1 MVNFFTDNQDIQF
14 LFDYFD
20 LKDIAALQERETP
33 NGDADY
39 LPRSIDD
46 VIDNY
51 HNVLMIVGDIS
62 GNILAKN
69 AETVDAEGNT
79 LNADQTVTLHP
90 LVQKNLDKMRQ
101 ADLQGFTLPRKYGG
115 INCPTLI
122 YTMATEIVSRG
133 DCSFMNMFGL
143 QGIAETIYAFAS
155 DEIKDEYLP
164 QFARGEVTGAMVL
177 TEPDAGSDL
186 QAVRLR
192 ADQDE
197 NGNWV
202 LNGVKRFITNGCGEV
217 LLVLARSEA
226 QISDGRGLSLF
237 ICDRGPTVKVRHLE
251 NKLGIHGSPTCELVF
266 TNTPCRLIGERQRG
280 LITYVMALM
289 NGARLGIAAQSLG
302 VAEAAQ
308 RLARDY
314 ANSREQF
321 GAPIEHLPAVAEMV
335 LDMRVRIEA
344 ARALCYETARV
355 CDYENN
361 INRLLERNADALSED
376 EKKSYKQKSRSL
388 KKLNAMLTPMSKY
401 YCSEMSIS
409 VATDAIQVLGGSG
422 YMKDYASERYYRD
435 ARITTIYEGTSQLQV
450 VAAVR
455 GLTSGVYK
463 SYVEEFQ
470 TKEYGDE
477 ALDALKAKL
486 ITVHAKLIDAI
497 DVARA
502 KGSAYVELRA
512 RKIVDVGI
520 AILVG
525 HYLLGQAAKDD
536 RKKKVADYFI
546 TKSLAEIA
554 GLFALIQNG
563 STHVLDNYL
572 EFVGSVSE
580 AE

>member
-1 MVNFFTDNQDIQF
+1 MANFFTDNQDIQF

-202 LNGVKRFITNGCGEV
+202 LNGVKTIYHQRLRRGS
-217 LLVLARSEA
+217 ARS
-226 QISDGRGLSLF
+226 
-237 ICDRGPTVKVRHLE
+237 
-251 NKLGIHGSPTCELVF
+251 
-266 TNTPCRLIGERQRG
+266 
-280 LITYVMALM
+280 
-289 NGARLGIAAQSLG
+289 
-302 VAEAAQ
+302 
-308 RLARDY
+308 
-314 ANSREQF
+314 
-321 GAPIEHLPAVAEMV
+321 
-335 LDMRVRIEA
+335 
-344 ARALCYETARV
+344 
-355 CDYENN
+355 
-361 INRLLERNADALSED
+361 
-376 EKKSYKQKSRSL
+376 
-388 KKLNAMLTPMSKY
+388 
-401 YCSEMSIS
+401 CS
-409 VATDAIQVLGGSG
+409 
-422 YMKDYASERYYRD
+422 
-435 ARITTIYEGTSQLQV
+435 
-450 VAAVR
+450 
-455 GLTSGVYK
+455 
-463 SYVEEFQ
+463 
-470 TKEYGDE
+470 
-477 ALDALKAKL
+477 
-486 ITVHAKLIDAI
+486 
-497 DVARA
+497 
-502 KGSAYVELRA
+502 
-512 RKIVDVGI
+512 
-520 AILVG
+520 
-525 HYLLGQAAKDD
+525 
-536 RKKKVADYFI
+536 
-546 TKSLAEIA
+546 
-554 GLFALIQNG
+554 
-563 STHVLDNYL
+563 
-572 EFVGSVSE
+572 
-580 AE
+580 